1 MRTRP
6 IRTRSSA
13 TVRALALLVVVLA
26 ACTATDD
33 VGDTVSDTDAATSDR
48 ELEQVEDIEAADEPA
63 EADADAALETD
74 DGAAPDAE
82 DANGSTAPV
91 AVSDGQGQDGRH
103 VVRSA
108 QLVLE
113 VEDSAAAAD
122 EVVQVTESAGGFVA
136 ESDLRRDDEGVVSG
150 RLGLRIPADE
160 LDEAVDALDAI
171 GDAVP
176 VRRIDETD
184 VTTEMTDLDSELTNL
199 RAYEEQLRDLLGEVR
214 EDGGDAQELLSVFD
228 RLNAIRADI
237 ERVEG
242 RLTSLEDRVTWSRV
256 DVELQPTETA
266 GPIADPG
273 WSAQETAS
281 SAVRATSR
289 ALTAVADVAIRATLT
304 WLPIALVVVGPFLLL
319 LLVGQRLRRRR
330 DLSRGPGTTPPP
342 PATVAGG
349 EGS

>member
-6 IRTRSSA
+6 IRTPSST
-13 TVRALALLVVVLA
+13 TVRALALVVVLLA
-26 ACTATDD
+26 ACSGTDDAADTASDAEGPDRGMEQAEDGEAAGDGPTDDDAGAVDED
-33 VGDTVSDTDAATSDR
+33 VGDGPSRT
-48 ELEQVEDIEAADEPA
+48 L
-63 EADADAALETD
+63 
-74 DGAAPDAE
+74 
-82 DANGSTAPV
+82 PV
-91 AVSDGQGQDGRH
+91 DDGQGQDDRH

-122 EVVQVTESAGGFVA
+122 EVVRITEEVGGFVA
-136 ESDLRRDDEGVVSG
+136 ESDLQRDEEGVVAG
-150 RLGLRIPADE
+150 RLGLRIPAEE
-160 LDEAVDALDAI
+160 LDGAVEALDAV

-214 EDGGDAQELLSVFD
+214 EDGGDAQQLLSVFD
-228 RLNAIRADI
+228 RLNAIRSDV

-242 RLTSLEDRVTWSRV
+242 RLASLEDRVTWSRV
-256 DVELQPTETA
+256 DVELRPTETA
-266 GPIADPG
+266 GPITDPG
-273 WSAQETAS
+273 WSPQETAS
-281 SAVRATSR
+281 SSVRSTSR

-304 WLPIALVVVGPFLLL
+304 WLPVTLVVVGPLLL
-319 LLVGQRLRRRR
+319 LMLLGQRARRHRSARR
-330 DLSRGPGTTPPP
+330 APESAPTPD
-342 PATVAGG
+342 TVAGD

>member
-1 MRTRP
+1 MRSWPST
-6 IRTRSSA
+6 
-13 TVRALALLVVVLA
+13 TVGGLALFVVLLA
-26 ACTATDD
+26 GCSGTDD
-33 VGDTVSDTDAATSDR
+33 VEDAVTDTAGPDR
-48 ELEQVEDIEAADEPA
+48 EVEQVEEAEVAN
-63 EADADAALETD
+63 DADHEA
-74 DGAAPDAE
+74 AAPDPEPA
-82 DANGSTAPV
+82 DGSTPPV
-91 AVSDGQGQDGRH
+91 PVSDEQGQDGRH

-122 EVVQVTESAGGFVA
+122 EVVRVTEAAGGFVA
-136 ESDLRRDDEGVVSG
+136 ESDLRRDNEGVVSG

-160 LDEAVDALDAI
+160 LDETVDELDAV

-214 EDGGDAQELLSVFD
+214 EDGGDAEELLSVFD
-228 RLNAIRADI
+228 RLNAIRADV

-242 RLTSLEDRVTWSRV
+242 RLASLQDRVTWSRV

-273 WSAQETAS
+273 WSPQETAS

-304 WLPIALVVVGPFLLL
+304 WLPITLVVVGPFLLL
-319 LLVGQRLRRRR
+319 LMLGQRLRRRAGRR
-330 DLSRGPGTTPPP
+330 DPGPVAPSPD
-342 PATVAGG
+342 TVRGG